1 MSGNQLFGLYSSDEF
16 IIQPS
21 PRWVVKYEAT
31 DESWNST
38 SESYS
43 TLNAKIYWWPLGDK
57 RMASMSHVMELDAKY
72 GMSVEVAAPI
82 QKVRCHLSQLH
93 KLRTTFICSFRTPL
107 RFRLSISIRYTAG
120 SQLNRRR
127 VVAVSLW

>member
-1 MSGNQLFGLYSSDEF
+1 MSRNQLFGLYGSDGF

-43 TLNAKIYWWPLGDK
+43 TLNAKIYRWPLGVK

-93 KLRTTFICSFRTPL
+93 KLRTTFIHSFRIPL
-107 RFRLSISIRYTAG
+107 RFRSSIGIRYIAG

>member
-1 MSGNQLFGLYSSDEF
+1 MSGNQLFGLYGSDGF

-21 PRWVVKYEAT
+21 PHWVVKYEVI

-38 SESYS
+38 SKSYS
-43 TLNAKIYWWPLGDK
+43 TLNAKIYRWLVGVK
-57 RMASMSHVMELDAKY
+57 CMASMSHVMELDAKY
-72 GMSVEVAAPI
+72 GMSVEVAVPI

-93 KLRTTFICSFRTPL
+93 KLRTTFIHSFRIPL
-107 RFRLSISIRYTAG
+107 RFCSSIGIRYIAG
-120 SQLNRRR
+120 SQLNRRQ